1 MTKKLISDIIVSVL
15 SDAISAITILEV
27 KSETTIE
34 GNSALYIK
42 TDDLG
47 TVDKPLLDELSLK
60 YTDEDYLV
68 NYLIPET
75 KFINKV
81 HEKNTDT
88 VCIFIEEVS

>member
-1 MTKKLISDIIVSVL
+1 MAKKLISDTIVSVL

-42 TDDLG
+42 TDNLD
-47 TVDKPLLDELSLK
+47 TVDKSLLDNLASK
-60 YTDEDYLV
+60 HTNDDYLV
-68 NYLIPET
+68 KYLIPET
-75 KFINKV
+75 KFINQV
-81 HEKNTDT
+81 HEKNIDT

>member
-42 TDDLG
+42 TDDLE
-47 TVDKPLLDELSLK
+47 TVDKDLLDKLISK
-60 YTDEDYLV
+60 HTSDDYLV
-68 NYLIPET
+68 KYLIPET
-75 KFINKV
+75 KFINEAHK
-81 HEKNTDT
+81 KNVDT